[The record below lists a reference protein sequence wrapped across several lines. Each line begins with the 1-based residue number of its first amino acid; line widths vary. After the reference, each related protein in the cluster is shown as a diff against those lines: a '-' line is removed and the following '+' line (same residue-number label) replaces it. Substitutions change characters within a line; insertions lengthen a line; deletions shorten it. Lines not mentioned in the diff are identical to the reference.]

1 MNIKTKSASHMVVG
15 NAAIRE
21 KMCKHFEDECGA
33 LIEEF
38 GCVVIDDI
46 SRNDPAF
53 IDFKLAMRQTYI
65 MQPIS
70 DLFLDH
76 LQLRI

>member
-1 MNIKTKSASHMVVG
+1 
-15 NAAIRE
+15 
-21 KMCKHFEDECGA
+21 
-33 LIEEF
+33 
-38 GCVVIDDI
+38 VIDDI